1 MGIGI
6 AHLNVL
12 PFLYAI
18 ALVAGFFSV
27 WNKFATGLLWIA
39 LTELGFFAA
48 TFMLHGGSMTGS
60 LAAVLAAMGVGY
72 VLKRKHMRK
81 YADKQKALSPS

>member
-1 MGIGI
+1 MGIGV

-12 PFLYAI
+12 PFIYAI

-27 WNKFATGLLWIA
+27 WNKLTIVLLLIA
-39 LTELGFFAA
+39 LAEIGFFAA
-48 TFMLHGGSMTGS
+48 TFMLHGESMTGS

-72 VLKRKHMRK
+72 ILKRRHMRK
-81 YADKQKALSPS
+81 YAQK

>member
-1 MGIGI
+1 MGIGV

-12 PFLYAI
+12 PFIYAI

-27 WNKFATGLLWIA
+27 WNKLTIVLLLIA
-39 LTELGFFAA
+39 LAEIGFFAA
-48 TFMLHGGSMTGS
+48 TFMLHGESMTGS

-72 VLKRKHMRK
+72 ILKRRHIRK
-81 YADKQKALSPS
+81 YAQK